1 MTDKITLQ
9 GQEEGILTDNALK
22 FIVELVNKFR
32 APHIA
37 LLVARRERQNL
48 WNNGELP
55 DFLEE
60 TKEIRTGSWTIA
72 EIPEEILDRRV
83 EITGPTERKMI
94 INALNSGA
102 NVFMADFEDSLSPT
116 WKNVINGQINLR
128 DAINKTI
135 TYEHP
140 TKGTYKL
147 NDEHAV
153 LFVRPRGLHLA
164 ENHFEIDGQIIPA
177 SLFDFGLYMYHNC
190 QNLINNGTRP
200 YFYLPKLEHYLEARW
215 WNDVFNWTQDRLGVP
230 RGTVRATV
238 LIETLPA
245 AFQMNEIL
253 FELREH
259 SAGLNCGRWDYIF
272 SYIKTLQADP
282 LRVLPNRSEVTMNTH
297 FMKSY
302 STLLV
307 QTCHQRHA
315 HAMGGMAAQIP
326 IRDNPEANETALQ
339 KVREDKMRE
348 VLAGHD
354 GTWVAHPGLVK
365 VAKDIFDEHMFEK
378 NQIIEPEHYEA
389 ITQEDLLRASDGN
402 ITPEALAHNIN
413 VGVLYLA
420 AWLRGEGCVPLY
432 NLMEDAATAEISRT
446 QIWQWIKHKTKLNG
460 KTILTKEL
468 FEEVFNKE
476 INKIVKTINPD
487 NFQNGKYIEAA
498 KLFFDLTVSNELIS
512 FLTLPAYE
520 YLFTNRR
527 TTDER

>member
-1 MTDKITLQ
+1 MIEKITSHAQ
-9 GQEEGILTDNALK
+9 KEGILTNDALR
-22 FIVELVNKFR
+22 FIIELVREFR
-32 APHIA
+32 SRHID
-37 LLVARRERQNL
+37 LLAERKKRQDS

-55 DFLEE
+55 KFLAE
-60 TKEIRTGSWTIA
+60 TTELRKSDWKIA

-83 EITGPTERKMI
+83 EITGPPDRKMV

-116 WKNVINGQINLR
+116 WENVINGQINLR
-128 DAINKTI
+128 DAVNKTI

-164 ENHFEIDGQIIPA
+164 ENHLEIDEQIIPA
-177 SLFDFGLYMYHNC
+177 SLFDFGLYIYHNW

-200 YFYLPKLEHYLEARW
+200 YFYLPKLEHYFEARW
-215 WNDVFNWTQDRLGVP
+215 WNDVFNWTQDRLGIP
-230 RGTVRATV
+230 RGTIRATV

-253 FELREH
+253 YELRDH

-272 SYIKTLQADP
+272 SYIKTLQSDP
-282 LRVLPNRSEVTMNTH
+282 SRILPNRSEVTMNTH

-302 STLLV
+302 STQLI
-307 QTCHQRHA
+307 QTCHRRGA

-326 IRDNPEANETALQ
+326 IRDNPEANEIALQ

-365 VAKDIFDEHMFEK
+365 IAKDVFNDHMTEK
-378 NQIIEPEHYEA
+378 NQIVEPTHYEL
-389 ITQEDLLRASDGN
+389 IDHNDLLRAPQGN
-402 ITPEALAHNIN
+402 ITSDALAHNIN
-413 VGVLYLA
+413 VGILYLA

-446 QIWQWIKHKTKLNG
+446 QVWQWIKHKAKLNE

-468 FEEVFNKE
+468 YEEFLSEE
-476 INKIVKTINPD
+476 IIKIMNSVEPD
-487 NFQNGKYIEAA
+487 NFQRGKYVEAT
-498 KLFFDLTVSNELIS
+498 KLFFDLTISDELTN

-520 YLFTNRR
+520 YLFLGEFN
-527 TTDER
+527 ERQ